1 MIIRRNPDGSVIEEQ
16 ATQQSHPA
24 LTTRQAWLQ
33 WQNQAEQFHLCSAKS
48 LQR

>member
-1 MIIRRNPDGSVIEEQ
+1 MIIRRNPDGSIIEEQ

-24 LTTRQAWLQ
+24 LTTRRGMAHYL
-33 WQNQAEQFHLCSAKS
+33 NQVEQYLLCSAKS